1 MSFSTTIPLTNA
13 TEMSDTRRLVIS
25 LAIALGLHA
34 ALIAIPASLVPQDRD
49 MAAGKQ
55 SSLQIKLV
63 NHQMTRPAATSGQSS
78 TQHNPRKLV
87 EQSKPRPKGGPLSRT
102 GASPAT
108 LEKIQKAERRS
119 IERSS
124 QPGAAPQSAPSAPS
138 AESQG
143 EPPPKF
149 ETYTPAEAWPMG
161 IPADSDRD
169 KSRSTVFNPKL
180 RKRLDLERNKI
191 RKFESADTEYATA
204 TGTGS
209 RFVRQGDRC
218 WDVKKTNPDDIGSDS
233 ALWFGSKCP
242 NTSRSL
248 AEIDQLAEKYGIP

>member
-1 MSFSTTIPLTNA
+1 MPMNFSSTISLATTTKL
-13 TEMSDTRRLVIS
+13 SDTRRLVIS

-34 ALIAIPASLVPQDRD
+34 VLIAIPASLAPQDRD
-49 MAAGKQ
+49 MVAGKQ
-55 SSLQIKLV
+55 FSLQIKLV
-63 NHQMTRPAATSGQSS
+63 NHKKTRPAANNGLSP

-87 EQSKPRPKGGPLSRT
+87 EQSKPKP
-102 GASPAT
+102 
-108 LEKIQKAERRS
+108 KAERRS
-119 IERSS
+119 TERSS
-124 QPGAAPQSAPSAPS
+124 QPGAAPHSTLYEPST
-138 AESQG
+138 ESQD

-149 ETYTPAEAWPMG
+149 ETYTPTETWPMG
-161 IPADSDRD
+161 IPADSYGD

-191 RKFESADTEYATA
+191 RKFESADTEYATT

-218 WDVKKTNPDDIGSDS
+218 WDVKKTNPDGIGSDS
-233 ALWFGSKCP
+233 TLWFGSKCP
-242 NTSRSL
+242 GVSRSQ